1 MLNLPFARFP
11 RRKRPIQIS
20 YHPWGLLAWPSQLL
34 LLALTLPSSLPKM
47 WTLLPHQLTHSPCN
61 TLMMVVLLAEHSL
74 PCPQVLASAHASGI
88 ILSGHSSLR
97 RPSRKRTD
105 SPSSVLSCRLRTP
118 WTGAG
123 VPPQPPARPAGPC
136 PLPGGCATAV
146 TPKWSIPVQCCGPA
160 VALARGWGAEDGGES
175 GVPWWTPAPTSLP
188 SHSRLWMH
196 RQICCLKDEVPDAT
210 LPPLPWHLA
219 RALVSPGVRS
229 PQGIQHA
236 AVNPIA

>member
-1 MLNLPFARFP
+1 
-11 RRKRPIQIS
+11 
-20 YHPWGLLAWPSQLL
+20 
-34 LLALTLPSSLPKM
+34 M

-136 PLPGGCATAV
+136 PPSWGLCHSSDSKVEHPCGV
-146 TPKWSIPVQCCGPA
+146 LWSSCGT
-160 VALARGWGAEDGGES
+160 GQGDGGLRMVEK
-175 GVPWWTPAPTSLP
+175 GEEEAVGTGALCLWLQLWG
-188 SHSRLWMH
+188 HSR
-196 RQICCLKDEVPDAT
+196 AAGT
-210 LPPLPWHLA
+210 LTGALGTPWET
-219 RALVSPGVRS
+219 VM
-229 PQGIQHA
+229 Q
-236 AVNPIA
+236 VNAIRN